1 LDLPRD
7 DAPLTLEC
15 ALRRFPSPEA
25 DVISTDS
32 PSANPLAAHFTAM
45 ARNNAWS
52 NLRLYRACVRLSD
65 DAFGERRVSFF
76 PSLQLT
82 LNHILLVDRYY
93 FDALIDGGE
102 GLTIFDNEV
111 PYPRAAELWDA
122 QARSDQR
129 LLAFCESLVDGDLQ
143 REVRIDRGPT
153 VGVQRESIGGVL
165 PHVFVHQIHHRGQVH
180 AMLSGTPVAPPQLD
194 EFFLAAD
201 APLRAAELRELERL
215 REPR

>member
-1 LDLPRD
+1 MIP
-7 DAPLTLEC
+7 
-15 ALRRFPSPEA
+15 A
-25 DVISTDS
+25 DSQN
-32 PSANPLAAHFTAM
+32 ANPLAAHFAAM

-52 NLRLYRACVRLSD
+52 NLRLYRACLSLSD
-65 DAFGERRVSFF
+65 DAFAERRVSFF

-82 LNHILLVDRYY
+82 LNHILLVDQYY
-93 FDALIDGGE
+93 FDALIDGRE

-111 PYPRAAELWDA
+111 PYPRAADLWHA
-122 QARSDQR
+122 QARSDQQ

-153 VGVQRESIGGVL
+153 IGVQRENIGGVL
-165 PHVFVHQIHHRGQVH
+165 PHVFVHQIHHRGQAH
-180 AMLSGTPVAPPQLD
+180 AMLSGTPAAPPQLD

-201 APLRAAELRELERL
+201 APLRAAELLDLERL